1 MVLFCSCIVVV
12 IEVCVCTEYMY
23 LSCTCMCS
31 EYPLC
36 VYVYMLPREC
46 VTVFTCKNI
55 LSFALC
61 HFFASEQFSYCV
73 LHVLVFVATD

>member
-1 MVLFCSCIVVV
+1 MYRIHVL
-12 IEVCVCTEYMY
+12 Y

-31 EYPLC
+31 EYPVC

-46 VTVFTCKNI
+46 VTVFFACKNI

-73 LHVLVFVATD
+73 LHVLVFAATD